1 MHSAGAGKMQRF
13 FAALRMTALN
23 LEIAKVRG
31 MDQAFKDEASKD
43 QVARPAAPTAPAK
56 GIQVTENAIK
66 KIRSAMAKENISP
79 EQGGLRLGVQGGGC
93 SGLCYN
99 IRFDTQPRERDRVFQ
114 FGDVRVF
121 VDPKSFIYLHGLTLD
136 YQETLMQQGF
146 VFVNPNSTKSCG
158 CGSSF
163 S

>member
-1 MHSAGAGKMQRF
+1 M
-13 FAALRMTALN
+13 
-23 LEIAKVRG
+23 E
-31 MDQAFKDEASKD
+31 QAVKD
-43 QVARPAAPTAPAK
+43 QTTMGQPVQRAASAAPAK
-56 GIQVTENAIK
+56 GIQVTDNALK
-66 KIRSAMAKENISP
+66 KIRSAMVKENVSP

-93 SGLCYN
+93 SGLSYN

-114 FGDVRVF
+114 FEDVRVF

-136 YQETLMQQGF
+136 YHETLIQQGF